1 MRQHTC
7 PVIPDPLLT
16 DIITIMP
23 VTPRIPSDSSMGFL
37 SLNLTLLPTSSNLA
51 QGWFSQLG
59 LT

>member
-23 VTPRIPSDSSMGFL
+23 VTHRIPIRFVCG
-37 SLNLTLLPTSSNLA
+37 LPITE
-51 QGWFSQLG
+51 FDPILG
-59 LT
+59 RSILERAKPLGG